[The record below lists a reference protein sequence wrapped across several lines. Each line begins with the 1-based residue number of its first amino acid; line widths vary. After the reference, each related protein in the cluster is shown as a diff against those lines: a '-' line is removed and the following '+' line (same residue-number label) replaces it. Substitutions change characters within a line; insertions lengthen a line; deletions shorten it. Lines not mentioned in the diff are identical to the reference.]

1 MGRIGI
7 VLFVGVI
14 ALTAC
19 SKAPPPSTAAPKA
32 AQLDTQ
38 KKMDEDFKAQAEAAR
53 LKLEADLKKDSN
65 DSRATV
71 LAEREAR
78 YKQRVLERLKDPTSA
93 QFRGLRFVNG
103 DTVLCGEVNARNSYG
118 GYVGFVAFV
127 VDEEN
132 GAYIA
137 DADRRGSP
145 MPVEERYGCR

>member
-1 MGRIGI
+1 MRRIGFAI
-7 VLFVGVI
+7 LV
-14 ALTAC
+14 ALVALVAC
-19 SKAPPPSTAAPKA
+19 SKAPAPSTTGTKA
-32 AQLDTQ
+32 AQLDSQ
-38 KKMDEDFKAQAEAAR
+38 KKMDDDFRSQAEAAR
-53 LKLEADLKKDSN
+53 LKLEADLRKESN